1 MANRS
6 APRCNISINGRNMK
20 IVILGSGKMGM
31 FFADTLCLDHDV
43 AVYNPQPEKLRY
55 CLNVR
60 RFTTY
65 DEIGA
70 FQPDLVLNAV
80 TIRHT
85 LTVFQEVLPYLSD
98 RCMLSD
104 IASVKTGL
112 PEFYAACGHPFVSTH
127 PMFGP
132 TFANLS
138 DLSRNYT
145 VIISESDANG
155 KTFFRDLYSRL
166 HLNIYEYTFS
176 EHDETIA
183 YSLSVPF
190 VSTLAF
196 TGVMKPQDAPGTTFQ
211 KHMTIAKGL
220 LGEDDYLLTEILF
233 NPHSCTQID
242 HICEQLGELSEIIRL
257 HDNERLLAYINRCRA
272 NIRDQKYNPT

>member
-1 MANRS
+1 MR
-6 APRCNISINGRNMK
+6 

-31 FFADTLCLDHDV
+31 FLADTLCMEHDV
-43 AVYNPQPEKLRY
+43 AVYARHPEKLRY
-55 CLNVR
+55 CLNTR
-60 RFTTY
+60 RFTSY
-65 DEIGA
+65 DEIKE
-70 FQPDLVLNAV
+70 FNPELLINAV
-80 TIRHT
+80 TIKNT
-85 LTVFQEVLPYLSD
+85 LPVFHDVLPYLSD

-112 PEFYAACGHPFVSTH
+112 PEFYAECGHPFVSTH

-145 VIISESDANG
+145 VIIKESDAMG
-155 KTFFRDLYSRL
+155 KAFFRELYGKL
-166 HLNIYEYTFS
+166 KLNIFDYTFQ

-183 YSLSVPF
+183 YSLSIPF

-196 TGVMKPQDAPGTTFQ
+196 TGVMKPQEAPGTTFK
-211 KHMTIAKGL
+211 KHMAIAKGL

-233 NPHSCTQID
+233 NPHSSEQID
-242 HICEQLGELSEIIRL
+242 LICNQLHELSNIIKE
-257 HDNERLLAYINRCRA
+257 HDDQRLLDYINRCRA
-272 NIRDQKYNPT
+272 NIKDQK